1 MMSLINP
8 NQEIRHYGL
17 TVSDDP
23 TDKTKEFGISGD
35 DFFVPFK
42 VSGTTI
48 FFKSRS
54 LTRCGFEDCRVVDM
68 TVDAPWNPS
77 EVNISMTLS
86 MQPVSTLE
94 SLEYRRVCAVEGIV
108 TRTIDPGEESD
119 LSTYDE
125 PALI

>member
-1 MMSLINP
+1 
-8 NQEIRHYGL
+8 
-17 TVSDDP
+17 
-23 TDKTKEFGISGD
+23 
-35 DFFVPFK
+35 
-42 VSGTTI
+42 
-48 FFKSRS
+48 
-54 LTRCGFEDCRVVDM
+54 M

-108 TRTIDPGEESD
+108 TRTNDTGEESD

-125 PALI
+125 AALIRRMVGAVNIATSYREPAI